1 VRLAA
6 CVAAAA
12 LLPAAA
18 ACSSGSSAS
27 STNAGGPCPTP
38 AYRLPD
44 PHRPRY
50 SLQLRIDPSAHLVTG
65 TLRVVF
71 RPDLATDRLVFRLW
85 ANGPVLQ
92 HEGARIA
99 VDDVTVGGAPRAST
113 EPDPTTLVVPG
124 RFAAG
129 TPVTAGLRF
138 RLTLPQRAK
147 DRISQDGDS
156 IRLGSFFPI
165 LPWVAGRGW
174 ATDPPTHV
182 PAETS
187 TSPVADFD
195 VHITVPHGLGVLASG
210 SPVGTGHWRADD
222 VRDFAVATGDFR
234 TAHVDAHAP
243 RPVDIT
249 VGVAPGVAG
258 KPGQIAAYARH
269 ALEHLASLYG
279 HYPWDTLS
287 IAFGPDLQA
296 EGIEYPTMIFEGPGA
311 VHLIEPHEIAH
322 QWFYSL
328 VGNDQATDPWL
339 DEGLAS
345 YAGSETSGDLG
356 RFTSVPMPAAARGH
370 LSAPM
375 TYWDAHPD
383 AYFAGVYAQ
392 GVLAVSSLG
401 ARGRIACALRRYV
414 ARNAYRI
421 ADDADAVAAFASVF
435 PDARSHFAR
444 YGVR

>member
-1 VRLAA
+1 MRRAA

-12 LLPAAA
+12 LLLATA

-27 STNAGGPCPTP
+27 SPGAAGSCPKP

-44 PHRPRY
+44 PHHPHY
-50 SLQLRIDPSAHLVTG
+50 ALDLRIDPSAHVVTG
-65 TLRVVF
+65 TLSVVF
-71 RPDLATDRLVFRLW
+71 RPDLETDRLVFRLW

-92 HEGARIA
+92 KEGARIA
-99 VDDVTVGGAPRAST
+99 VDDVTVDGSPRAST
-113 EPDPTTLVVPG
+113 EPDPTTLVVQ
-124 RFAAG
+124 RRIAAG
-129 TPVTAGLRF
+129 TAVTAGLRF

-147 DRISQDGDS
+147 DRISQDGDT

-165 LPWVAGRGW
+165 LPWIAGRGW
-174 ATDPPTHV
+174 AMDPPTTV

-210 SPVGTGHWRADD
+210 AQVAPDRWRADD

-234 TAHVDAHAP
+234 DAHVVAHAP

-249 VGVAPGVAG
+249 VGVAPGVAADAA
-258 KPGQIAAYARH
+258 QLAAYARH

-279 HYPWDTLS
+279 HYPWRTLS
-287 IAFGPDLQA
+287 IAFGPDLTA

-345 YAGSETSGDLG
+345 YAGAETSGDV
-356 RFTSVPMPAAARGH
+356 RMFESVPMPAAARGH
-370 LSAPM
+370 LGAPM
-375 TYWDAHPD
+375 TYWDSHPD

-392 GVLAVSSLG
+392 GVVALNSLG
-401 ARGRIACALRRYV
+401 PPGRVACALRRYV

-421 ADDADAVAAFASVF
+421 ADDADAVAAFASEF
-435 PDARSHFAR
+435 PGARRHFAQ

>member
-1 VRLAA
+1 MKLAA
-6 CVAAAA
+6 CVVVAAT
-12 LLPAAA
+12 LLVA
-18 ACSSGSSAS
+18 ACSSGSSA
-27 STNAGGPCPTP
+27 TGGAAGTCPTP
-38 AYRLPD
+38 AYRSPD
-44 PHRPRY
+44 PHRPKY
-50 SLQLRIDPSAHLVTG
+50 ALDLRVDPSAHVVSG

-71 RPDLATDRLVFRLW
+71 TPDLATDRLVFRLW
-85 ANGPVLQ
+85 ANGPVLHQ
-92 HEGARIA
+92 EGARLA
-99 VDDVTVGGAPRAST
+99 VHGITVAGAPRGSQ

-124 RFAAG
+124 HFAAG
-129 TPVTAGLRF
+129 VAVTAGLRF
-138 RLTLPQRAK
+138 RLTLPQEAK
-147 DRISQDGDS
+147 DRISQHGDV

-174 ATDPPTHV
+174 ATDPPTRV

-195 VHITVPHGLGVLASG
+195 VHIAAPDGLGILASG
-210 SPVGTGHWRADD
+210 ERIGPGHWRAND

-234 TAHVDAHAP
+234 SAHVVAHAP
-243 RPVDIT
+243 RPVDVT
-249 VGVAPGVAG
+249 VGVAPGVAAD
-258 KPGQIAAYARH
+258 PAPLAALARH

-279 HYPWDTLS
+279 RYPWPTLS
-287 IAFGPDLQA
+287 VAFGPDLHA

-311 VHLIEPHEIAH
+311 AHLIEPHEIAH

-345 YAGSETSGDLG
+345 YAGAETSGDV
-356 RFTSVPMPAAARGH
+356 RFFASAPMPPAARGR
-370 LSAPM
+370 LGAPM
-375 TYWDAHPD
+375 TYWDKHVH

-392 GVLAVSSLG
+392 GVRAVNSIG
-401 ARGRIACALRRYV
+401 PPERVACALRRYV
-414 ARNAYRI
+414 ARNAYGI

-435 PDARSHFAR
+435 PDARRHFAA

>member
-1 VRLAA
+1 VKLAA
-6 CVAAAA
+6 CVVAAAS
-12 LLPAAA
+12 LLAT
-18 ACSSGSSAS
+18 ACGSGSPTAS
-27 STNAGGPCPTP
+27 SAAGGCPTP
-38 AYRLPD
+38 AYRPPD

-50 SLQLRIDPSAHLVTG
+50 SLDLRIDPSAHAVTG

-71 RPDLATDRLVFRLW
+71 TPDLATDRLIFRLW

-92 HEGARIA
+92 KEGARLA
-99 VDDVTVGGAPRAST
+99 VNGITVAGAPRASH

-124 RFAAG
+124 SFAAG
-129 TPVTAGLRF
+129 VAVTAGLDF
-138 RLTLPQRAK
+138 RLTLPQDAK
-147 DRISQDGDS
+147 DRISQHGDA

-174 ATDPPTHV
+174 ATDPPTRV

-195 VHITVPHGLGVLASG
+195 VHIAAPDGLGVMASG
-210 SPVGTGHWRADD
+210 ERIGPGHWGADD

-234 TAHVDAHAP
+234 SARFVAHAP
-243 RPVDIT
+243 RPVNVT
-249 VGVAPGVAG
+249 VGVAPGVAAD
-258 KPGQIAAYARH
+258 PGQLAALARH

-279 HYPWDTLS
+279 PYPWPTLS
-287 IAFGPDLQA
+287 IAFGPDLQG

-345 YAGSETSGDLG
+345 YAGAETSGDVG
-356 RFTSVPMPAAARGH
+356 FFSSVPLPAAARGR
-370 LSAPM
+370 LGAPM
-375 TYWDAHPD
+375 TYWDKHPD

-392 GVLAVSSLG
+392 GVRAVSSSG
-401 ARGRIACALRRYV
+401 PPDPVACALRRYV

-435 PDARSHFAR
+435 PDAGRHFAA

>member
-1 VRLAA
+1 VRRAA
-6 CVAAAA
+6 TLLVAAVA
-12 LLPAAA
+12 LLAA
-18 ACSSGSSAS
+18 ACSSGSSAPS
-27 STNAGGPCPTP
+27 SAAQAACPTL
-38 AYRLPD
+38 AYRPPD

-50 SLQLRIDPSAHLVTG
+50 TLDLRIDPFAQVVTG

-71 RPDLATDRLVFRLW
+71 TPDLATDHLVFRLW

-92 HEGARIA
+92 KEGARLGISRVSVA
-99 VDDVTVGGAPRAST
+99 GMPRVSH
-113 EPDPTTLVVPG
+113 EPAPTTLVVPG

-129 TPVTAGLRF
+129 AAVTAGLDF
-138 RLTLPQRAK
+138 RLKLPQHAK
-147 DRISQDGDS
+147 DRISQHGDA

-174 ATDPPTHV
+174 ATDPPTRV

-187 TSPVADFD
+187 TSPIADFD
-195 VHITVPHGLGVLASG
+195 VHIATPDGLGVMASG
-210 SPVGTGHWRADD
+210 EQIGPGHWRADD

-234 TAHVDAHAP
+234 SAHVVAHAP
-243 RPVDIT
+243 QPVDVT
-249 VGVAPGVAG
+249 VGVAQGVAAD
-258 KPGQIAAYARH
+258 PTQLAALARH
-269 ALEHLASLYG
+269 AIEHLASLYG
-279 HYPWDTLS
+279 RYPWPTLS
-287 IAFGPDLQA
+287 IAFGPDLQG

-311 VHLIEPHEIAH
+311 VPLIEPHEIAH

-345 YAGSETSGDLG
+345 YAGAETSGDVG
-356 RFTSVPMPAAARGH
+356 FFSSVPLPPAARGR
-370 LSAPM
+370 LGAPM
-375 TYWDAHPD
+375 TYWDEHPD

-392 GVLAVSSLG
+392 GVRAVSSIG
-401 ARGRIACALRRYV
+401 PPERVACALRRYV

-421 ADDADAVAAFASVF
+421 ADDAEAVAAFASVF
-435 PDARSHFAR
+435 PDARRHFAG